1 MFSTKISNKGLTPS
15 LTMSFQEFSFDLI
28 LGIEQGTPFAVSEQ
42 LQGFDLL
49 LTVQFFRLYF
59 EESGVSF

>member
-1 MFSTKISNKGLTPS
+1 
-15 LTMSFQEFSFDLI
+15 MSFQEFSFDLI